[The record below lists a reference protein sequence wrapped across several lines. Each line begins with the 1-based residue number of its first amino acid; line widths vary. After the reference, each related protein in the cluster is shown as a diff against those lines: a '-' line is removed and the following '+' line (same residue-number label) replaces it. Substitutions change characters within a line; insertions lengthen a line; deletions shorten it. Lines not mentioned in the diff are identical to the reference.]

1 MKASVGK
8 GGSAKAWVEASF
20 GQISNTTVVLGENT
34 NKARQGEDDS
44 QFQQTHQE
52 IMTKEKGQVS
62 NSKWGDRV
70 EDIEDSVDE
79 SNSNGSIQGSSI
91 NMGENHSTTKEEN
104 ERNNLSESLI
114 TGAKIDQEI
123 VSENNIRGMNQVQS
137 REMEATIPER
147 RSKPPDNQNQSHLSQ
162 QILLASTDGLTEK
175 KGTMTVQVS
184 QQTPKEIIT
193 DIVTHKVTET
203 EIQEAKQVVE
213 EEKNEEVILENFP
226 KLIGE
231 ADISPR
237 ALARSTKK
245 TKNQEII
252 QVKRVIPKRTM
263 TSKSS

>member
-1 MKASVGK
+1 
-8 GGSAKAWVEASF
+8 
-20 GQISNTTVVLGENT
+20 
-34 NKARQGEDDS
+34 
-44 QFQQTHQE
+44 
-52 IMTKEKGQVS
+52 
-62 NSKWGDRV
+62 
-70 EDIEDSVDE
+70 
-79 SNSNGSIQGSSI
+79 
-91 NMGENHSTTKEEN
+91 
-104 ERNNLSESLI
+104 
-114 TGAKIDQEI
+114 
-123 VSENNIRGMNQVQS
+123 
-137 REMEATIPER
+137 MEATIPKR
-147 RSKPPDNQNQSHLSQ
+147 KSKPPDNQNQSQLSQ
-162 QILLASTDGLTEK
+162 QILLVSTDGLTEK

-203 EIQEAKQVVE
+203 EIQEVMQVVK

-263 TSKSS
+263 TSKSN